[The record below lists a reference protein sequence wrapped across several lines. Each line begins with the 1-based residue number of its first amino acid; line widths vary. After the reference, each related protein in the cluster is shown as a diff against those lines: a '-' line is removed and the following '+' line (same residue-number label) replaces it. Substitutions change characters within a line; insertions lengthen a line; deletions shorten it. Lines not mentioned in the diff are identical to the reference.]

1 MYYILLFALFA
12 LILYIFFK
20 AVGYHIISV
29 MTRVKKEVEPDTGK
43 VPFNIIS
50 GIFIEE
56 FGAYITRPEEKK

>member
-1 MYYILLFALFA
+1 
-12 LILYIFFK
+12 
-20 AVGYHIISV
+20 